1 MTRSFDPNFLWTL
14 ISAKFNLQSRHW
26 TLNRNRGFRG
36 LSGSKAVMAM
46 PVRSVRSHLVQTDPK
61 KQNFSPELILRSIK
75 IRPRSKIVFYYVLSQ
90 IPVQKSSLLIGYEN
104 PNFNSYRL
112 KFLASTQRYIDS
124 ALFKFNPWARRGPK
138 ICKNSDAVHTGSQN
152 FAPCLYG
159 LSLLYS
165 PLFNP

>member
-1 MTRSFDPNFLWTL
+1 MKRLLCSSVKFRCWKIFTKSLETGQFWTIKGAWFKIPTALGWNFIFNFYIKIFRTPNFDAKFSTPNFLWTL

-36 LSGSKAVMAM
+36 FSGSKAVMAM

-104 PNFNSYRL
+104 P
-112 KFLASTQRYIDS
+112 TQ
-124 ALFKFNPWARRGPK
+124 F
-138 ICKNSDAVHTGSQN
+138 
-152 FAPCLYG
+152 
-159 LSLLYS
+159 
-165 PLFNP
+165 